1 MLIDIS
7 RVKVSNRIRQDYGDI
22 EDLANDIKEN
32 GLINPPVVTPN
43 FELIAGERRLR
54 AMKYLGYQQVEV
66 RVMQVKDYEHMLKLE
81 INENEN
87 RKDFTRLERLEYARR
102 LERIE
107 RVKARERMQNPTK
120 NSSEGETQEIVAKK
134 AGIGSKDTYRKEK
147 YIAKHADKETLE
159 AWDKRKI
166 STHKAYTRIKEL
178 EEQVKKLQQKNRELK
193 ERKPEV
199 IEKEVV
205 KEVIKVPGDYEE
217 LKEKEKHLTNA
228 IEDLRIKMQSQV
240 DSKDYNRLRK
250 EYEQKVNEV
259 YDLKDQLKQTI
270 VTDSE
275 EQHRQKLKDTA
286 LTFSAKVHNFINS
299 TGGLA
304 WLTDYIDELG
314 EYEKKEYIKAID
326 LLESWVLTV
335 KSNINKEEF

>member
-1 MLIDIS
+1 MGNIEKSDLSQIEAEITVLKHQTAQNIIEIGKRLIKAKELVPYGEWEEWLGEKVDFSTRRAQQFMKVAREFGETKMSSVLTLDKMLELTTLEVEEREKFIKNNPVEDMTT
-7 RVKVSNRIRQDYGDI
+7 RELRQ
-22 EDLANDIKEN
+22 AIKEKK
-32 GLINPPVVTPN
+32 
-43 FELIAGERRLR
+43 EL
-54 AMKYLGYQQVEV
+54 
-66 RVMQVKDYEHMLKLE
+66 
-81 INENEN
+81 EN
-87 RKDFTRLERLEYARR
+87 K
-102 LERIE
+102 
-107 RVKARERMQNPTK
+107 
-120 NSSEGETQEIVAKK
+120 
-134 AGIGSKDTYRKEK
+134 
-147 YIAKHADKETLE
+147 
-159 AWDKRKI
+159 
-166 STHKAYTRIKEL
+166 IKEL
-178 EEQVKKLQQKNRELK
+178 ES
-193 ERKPEV
+193 KPPKV

-205 KEVIKVPGDYEE
+205 KEVVKVPDDYEE

-250 EYEQKVNEV
+250 EYEEKVNEV

-335 KSNINKEEF
+335 KSNINKEEL